1 MNQNTTVVELQT
13 HRFLF
18 SDEVSNILENFAKVH
33 QYDDRKTY
41 KEAWETLIKDDE
53 SSNILLKEANHIQQN
68 GYVGDVL
75 DKMFKSTRYYYR
87 KKLLKQSSQNIIEKP
102 ARKEY
107 ESMPYSI
114 LVDIDKH
121 IKQEIAIQMTP
132 KIQTQPNNQT
142 LVSRATPA
150 KSFEKYYLEYKTKN
164 LTNTDEDID
173 KEKLKKTYKNRFYKI
188 RVKLMT

>member
-1 MNQNTTVVELQT
+1 MNQNTTTVELQT

-41 KEAWETLIKDDE
+41 KEAWETLIKDDKT
-53 SSNILLKEANHIQQN
+53 SDILLKEANHIQQN

-87 KKLLKQSSQNIIEKP
+87 KKLMKQSNQNIIEKP

-121 IKQEIAIQMTP
+121 IKQEIAIQMKP

-150 KSFEKYYLEYKTKN
+150 KSFEKFYIEYKTKN

-173 KEKLKKTYKNRFYKI
+173 KEKLNKTYKNRFYKI

>member
-1 MNQNTTVVELQT
+1 MNQNTRVVELQT

-53 SSNILLKEANHIQQN
+53 SSDILLKEANHIQQN